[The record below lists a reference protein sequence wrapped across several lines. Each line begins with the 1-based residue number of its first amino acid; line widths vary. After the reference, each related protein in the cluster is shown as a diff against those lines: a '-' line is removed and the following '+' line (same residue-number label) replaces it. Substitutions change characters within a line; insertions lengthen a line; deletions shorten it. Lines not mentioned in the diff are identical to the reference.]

1 MQITDF
7 FKKNQR
13 IIFIFLGI
21 ILFISFWDIIALA
34 TSNKYIEEFFYSL
47 YMSFNYLFKKDTLLA
62 FSYTFFRLFFSLTVS
77 IISGIILGLLAGYF
91 FQIDYLLKPTLSVI
105 KAFPLIALLLMF
117 ISRFKYYEIIV
128 NFFVIFP
135 LIFYQMSSSTSK
147 IKNKYNDVLRVDGK
161 NKFIENSVKVILPL
175 SLNSILVSIL
185 QSIAIAFKAEI
196 TIESFGYSSKSFGLG
211 KLIYQSYSLVEYHQ
225 MMYYIIISLCISV
238 VLDVIVTLL
247 IKKIKIIDCK

>member
-1 MQITDF
+1 
-7 FKKNQR
+7 
-13 IIFIFLGI
+13 
-21 ILFISFWDIIALA
+21 
-34 TSNKYIEEFFYSL
+34 
-47 YMSFNYLFKKDTLLA
+47 
-62 FSYTFFRLFFSLTVS
+62 
-77 IISGIILGLLAGYF
+77 
-91 FQIDYLLKPTLSVI
+91 
-105 KAFPLIALLLMF
+105 MF

-161 NKFIENSVKVILPL
+161 NNFIENSVKVILPL

-196 TIESFGYSSKSFGLG
+196 TIESFGYSSRNFGLG

-247 IKKIKIIDCK
+247 IKKIKTIDCK